1 MKKLILMVVGI
12 CTLSIGATVEQ
23 LNTYSGLIDSTLD
36 KQYIE
41 AKIIPLPRISND
53 AFIRRAYLT
62 IIGRNPTYSEY
73 EMFNKATDPN
83 KRQGL
88 IQFLIKHP
96 GFVSHSFNFWA
107 ESLRL
112 RDKLSNINNFS
123 GGPYI
128 DYIKDSIAANKP
140 YTKFVTDLLT
150 ASGSYYDNPATGYFY
165 RDLGMP
171 MDNLIATGKVFMG
184 TDIGCA
190 QCHDDPFQDFT
201 QMQFYK
207 MAALFTQVELRGRGK
222 DKDPAVAA
230 RQKALREEVDVLI
243 KADPTKNRGL
253 NNQIN
258 NFVAAMRAN
267 LEVEPK
273 RELKLPHDYKYPD
286 AKPQDLVIPAV
297 LSGKVALKHKE
308 DMRLDV
314 VTWLVNPEHPTFT
327 KNIVNRYWKWVF
339 GKFIIEDYDNIHD
352 KPKLNSDLMNVLAK
366 IMVSVGYDSKQFL
379 YVLYN
384 TKLFQRELYD
394 GAYTNSDK
402 FVFIGP
408 VKQRLTAEQL
418 WDSVLSIAID
428 KPDTFKLTFQD
439 EYVKVM
445 QYSIEDLTIDRL
457 KQKQDEYQKII
468 RSKYDAAPKVRNFVL
483 VRASEV
489 NDNNPVNTILEQLGR
504 SDRELIDTSSRE
516 GSVTQVISFMNGQL
530 AEIAVNKDTYLA
542 KSVAGK
548 DPSQTIEIIFKS
560 ILARTPTIDEKSK
573 FVGVQDDDI
582 IWALVNSSEFK
593 FNK

>member
-1 MKKLILMVVGI
+1 MKKIILMMIGI
-12 CTLSIGATVEQ
+12 CTLSIGATVDQ
-23 LNTYSGLIDSTLD
+23 LNTYSSLIDNVLN

-41 AKIIPLPRISND
+41 AKVTPLPRINDD
-53 AFIRRAYLT
+53 AFVRRSYIT
-62 IIGRNPTYSEY
+62 IIGRNPTYAEY
-73 EMFNKATDPN
+73 EMFSKAVNPN

-140 YTKFVTDLLT
+140 YTKFVSDLLT

-201 QMQFYK
+201 QLQFYK
-207 MAALFTQVELRGRGK
+207 MAALFNQVELRGRGK

-230 RQKALREEVDVLI
+230 RQKALREEVDTLI

-273 RELKLPHDYKYPD
+273 RELKLPHDYKYTD
-286 AKPQDLVIPAV
+286 AKPQDIVIPSV
-297 LSGKVALKHKE
+297 LYGKSVVKHKE

-314 VTWLVNPEHPTFT
+314 VEWLVNPEHPTFT

-339 GKFIIEDYDNIHD
+339 GKHIIDDYDNIHD
-352 KPKLNSDLMNVLAK
+352 SNKLDNDLMNVLAK
-366 IMVSVGYDSKQFL
+366 IMVGVGYDSRQFL
-379 YVLYN
+379 HVLYN

-468 RSKYDAAPKVRNFVL
+468 RSKYDMATKVRNFTL

-489 NDNNPVNTILEQLGR
+489 NDNNSVNTILEQLGR

-548 DPSQTIEIIFKS
+548 DPSQTIDIIFKS
-560 ILARTPTIDEKSK
+560 ILARTSTIDEKSK
-573 FVGVQDDDI
+573 FIGVQDDDI
-582 IWALVNSSEFK
+582 VWALVNSSEFK

>member
-1 MKKLILMVVGI
+1 MKKLILLLVSI
-12 CTLSIGATVEQ
+12 CTLSFGATLEQ
-23 LNTYSGLIDSTLD
+23 LNNYSGWVDSVLQ
-36 KQYIE
+36 KQYV
-41 AKIIPLPRISND
+41 AANVQPLGRVND
-53 AFIRRAYLT
+53 DTFVRRAYLT
-62 IIGRNPTYSEY
+62 IIGRNPTYEEY

-88 IQFLIKHP
+88 IQFLINHP
-96 GFVSHSFNFWA
+96 GYTSHMFNFWA

-112 RDKLSNINNFS
+112 RDRINTTNNFS

-128 DYIKDSIAANKP
+128 DYVKDSIAANKS
-140 YTKFVTDLLT
+140 YSKFVTDLLT
-150 ASGSYYDNPATGYFY
+150 ATGSYYDNPATGYFY

-171 MDNLIATGKVFMG
+171 LDNLIGTGKVFMG

-207 MAALFTQVELRGRGK
+207 MAAMFNQVELRGRGR

-230 RQKALREEVDVLI
+230 RQKALREEIDALI
-243 KADPTKNRGL
+243 KADPMKNRGL
-253 NNQIN
+253 NNTIN

-267 LEVEPK
+267 LEVDEK
-273 RELKLPHDYKYPD
+273 RELKLPHDYNYKD
-286 AKPQDLVIPAV
+286 AKPFDTVVPAV
-297 LSGKVALKHKE
+297 LSGKTEIKNKD
-308 DMRLDV
+308 DMRKDV
-314 VTWLVNPEHPTFT
+314 VAWLVNPEHPTFT

-339 GKFIIEDYDNIHD
+339 GKHIIEDYDNIYD
-352 KPKLNSDLMNVLAK
+352 DEKLNSELMNTLAA
-366 IMVSVGYDSKQFL
+366 IMVSVNYDTKQFM

-394 GAYTNSDK
+394 GAYSNSDK

-408 VKQRLTAEQL
+408 VKQRLTAEQM
-418 WDSVLSIAID
+418 WDSVISIALD

-445 QYSIEDLTIDRL
+445 RYSLEDLTIDKL
-457 KQKQDEYQKII
+457 KAKNEEYQKII
-468 RSKYDAAPKVRNFVL
+468 RSKYETAPKYRNYPL

-489 NDNNPVNTILEQLGR
+489 NDNGPVNTILEQLGR

-530 AEIAVNKDTYLA
+530 AEVAVNKETNLA
-542 KSVAGK
+542 KLLAGK
-548 DPSQTIEIIFKS
+548 SPTDTIDIIFKS
-560 ILARTPTIDEKSK
+560 VLVRRPTIDEKSK

>member
-1 MKKLILMVVGI
+1 MKKLIVLLFGVY
-12 CTLSIGATVEQ
+12 TLSFGATLDQ
-23 LNTYSGLIDSTLD
+23 LNTYSSRVDSILQ
-36 KQYIE
+36 KQYVAANITPLN
-41 AKIIPLPRISND
+41 KIND
-53 AFIRRAYLT
+53 DTFLRRAYLT
-62 IIGRNPTYSEY
+62 IIGRNPTYEEY
-73 EMFNKATDPN
+73 VMFNKAVDPN

-88 IQFLIKHP
+88 IQFLMKHP
-96 GFVSHSFNFWA
+96 GYTSHMFNFWA

-112 RDKLSNINNFS
+112 RDRINTTNNFS

-128 DYIKDSIAANKP
+128 DYIKDSIAANKS
-140 YTKFVTDLLT
+140 YSQFVIDLLT
-150 ASGSYYDNPATGYFY
+150 STGSYYDNPATGYFY

-171 MDNLIATGKVFMG
+171 LDNLIGTGKVFMG

-207 MAALFTQVELRGRGK
+207 MAAMFNQVELRGRGR

-230 RQKALREEVDVLI
+230 RQKALREEVDALI

-267 LEVEPK
+267 LEVDEK
-273 RELKLPHDYKYPD
+273 RELKLPHDYNYKD
-286 AKPQDLVIPAV
+286 AKPFDTVVPAV
-297 LSGKVALKHKE
+297 LSGKAVIKNKE
-308 DMRLDV
+308 DMRKDV
-314 VTWLVNPEHPTFT
+314 VEWLVNPEHSTFT

-339 GKFIIEDYDNIHD
+339 GKYIIDDYDNIHD
-352 KPKLNSDLMNVLAK
+352 DKRLNSELMVTLAK
-366 IMVSVGYDSKQFL
+366 IMVDVNYDTKQFL

-384 TKLFQRELYD
+384 TTLFQRELYD
-394 GAYTNSDK
+394 GMYTNTDK

-418 WDSVLSIAID
+418 WDSVMSIAIT
-428 KPDTFKLTFQD
+428 KPETFKLTFQD

-445 QYSIEDLTIDRL
+445 RYNIEDLTIDKL
-457 KQKQDEYQKII
+457 KAKNEEYQKII
-468 RSKYDAAPKVRNFVL
+468 RSKYETAPKYRNYPL

-489 NDNNPVNTILEQLGR
+489 NDISPVNTILEQLGR
-504 SDRELIDTSSRE
+504 GDRELIDTSSKE

-530 AEIAVNKDTYLA
+530 AEVAVNKETNLA
-542 KSVAGK
+542 KLIAGK
-548 DPSQTIEIIFKS
+548 SPTDTIDIIFKS
-560 ILARTPTIDEKSK
+560 VLVRKPTIDEKNK

-582 IWALVNSSEFK
+582 IWVLVNSSEFK

>member
-1 MKKLILMVVGI
+1 MKKLIVLLFGVY
-12 CTLSIGATVEQ
+12 TLSFGATLDQ
-23 LNTYSGLIDSTLD
+23 LNTYSSRVDSILQ
-36 KQYIE
+36 KQYVAANITPLN
-41 AKIIPLPRISND
+41 KIND
-53 AFIRRAYLT
+53 DTFLRRAYLT
-62 IIGRNPTYSEY
+62 IIGRNPTYEEY
-73 EMFNKATDPN
+73 VMFNKAVDPN

-88 IQFLIKHP
+88 IQFLMKHP
-96 GFVSHSFNFWA
+96 GYTSHMFNFWA

-112 RDKLSNINNFS
+112 RDRINTTNNFS

-128 DYIKDSIAANKP
+128 DYIKDSIAANKS
-140 YTKFVTDLLT
+140 YSQFVIDLLT
-150 ASGSYYDNPATGYFY
+150 STGSYYDNPATGYFY

-171 MDNLIATGKVFMG
+171 LDNLIGTGKVFMG

-207 MAALFTQVELRGRGK
+207 MAAMFNQVELRGRGR

-230 RQKALREEVDVLI
+230 RQKALREEVDALI

-267 LEVEPK
+267 LEVDEK
-273 RELKLPHDYKYPD
+273 RELKLPHDYNYKD
-286 AKPQDLVIPAV
+286 AKPFDTVVPAV
-297 LSGKVALKHKE
+297 LSGKAVIKNKE
-308 DMRLDV
+308 DMRKDV
-314 VTWLVNPEHPTFT
+314 VEWLVNPEHSTFT

-339 GKFIIEDYDNIHD
+339 GKYIIDDYDNIHD
-352 KPKLNSDLMNVLAK
+352 DKRLNSELMVTLAK
-366 IMVSVGYDSKQFL
+366 IMVDVNYDTKQFL

-384 TKLFQRELYD
+384 TTLFQRELYD
-394 GAYTNSDK
+394 GMYTNTDK

-418 WDSVLSIAID
+418 WDSVMSIAIT
-428 KPDTFKLTFQD
+428 KPETFKLTFQD

-445 QYSIEDLTIDRL
+445 RYNIEDLTIDKL
-457 KQKQDEYQKII
+457 KAKNEEYQKII
-468 RSKYDAAPKVRNFVL
+468 RSKYETAPKYRNYPL

-489 NDNNPVNTILEQLGR
+489 NDISPVNTILEQLGR
-504 SDRELIDTSSRE
+504 GDRELIDTSSKE

-530 AEIAVNKDTYLA
+530 AEVAVNKETNLA
-542 KSVAGK
+542 KLIAGK
-548 DPSQTIEIIFKS
+548 SPTDTIDIIFKS
-560 ILARTPTIDEKSK
+560 VLVRKPTIDEKNK

>member
-1 MKKLILMVVGI
+1 MKKLILLLVSI
-12 CTLSIGATVEQ
+12 CTLSFGATLEQ
-23 LNTYSGLIDSTLD
+23 LNNYSGWVDSVLQ
-36 KQYIE
+36 KQYV
-41 AKIIPLPRISND
+41 AANVQPLGRVND
-53 AFIRRAYLT
+53 DTFVRRAYLT
-62 IIGRNPTYSEY
+62 IIGRNPTYEEY

-88 IQFLIKHP
+88 IQFLISHP
-96 GFVSHSFNFWA
+96 GYTSHMFNFWA

-112 RDKLSNINNFS
+112 RDRINTTNNFS

-128 DYIKDSIAANKP
+128 DYVKDSIAANKS
-140 YTKFVTDLLT
+140 YSKFVTDLLT
-150 ASGSYYDNPATGYFY
+150 ATGSYYDNPATGYFY

-171 MDNLIATGKVFMG
+171 LDNLIGTGKVFMG

-207 MAALFTQVELRGRGK
+207 MAAMFNQVELRGRGR

-230 RQKALREEVDVLI
+230 RQKALREEIDALI
-243 KADPTKNRGL
+243 KADPMKNRGL
-253 NNQIN
+253 NNTIN

-267 LEVEPK
+267 LEVVEK
-273 RELKLPHDYKYPD
+273 RELKLPHDYNYKD
-286 AKPQDLVIPAV
+286 AKPFDTVVPAV
-297 LSGKVALKHKE
+297 LSGKTEIKNKD
-308 DMRLDV
+308 DMRKDV
-314 VTWLVNPEHPTFT
+314 IAWLVNPEHPTFT

-339 GKFIIEDYDNIHD
+339 GKHIIEDYDNIYD
-352 KPKLNSDLMNVLAK
+352 DEKLNSELMNTLAA
-366 IMVSVGYDSKQFL
+366 IMVSVNYDTKQFM

-394 GAYTNSDK
+394 GAYSNSDK

-408 VKQRLTAEQL
+408 VKQRLTAEQM
-418 WDSVLSIAID
+418 WDSVLSIALD

-445 QYSIEDLTIDRL
+445 RYSLEDLTIDKL
-457 KQKQDEYQKII
+457 KAKNEEYQKII
-468 RSKYDAAPKVRNFVL
+468 RSKYETAPKYRNYPL

-489 NDNNPVNTILEQLGR
+489 NDNGPVNTILEQLGR

-530 AEIAVNKDTYLA
+530 AEVAVNKETNLA
-542 KSVAGK
+542 KLLAGK
-548 DPSQTIEIIFKS
+548 SPTDTIDIIFKS
-560 ILARTPTIDEKSK
+560 VLVRRPTIDEKSK

>member
-1 MKKLILMVVGI
+1 MKKLILLLVSI
-12 CTLSIGATVEQ
+12 CTLSFGATLEQ
-23 LNTYSGLIDSTLD
+23 LNNYSGWVDSVLQ
-36 KQYIE
+36 KQYV
-41 AKIIPLPRISND
+41 AVNVQPLGRVND
-53 AFIRRAYLT
+53 DTFVRRAYLT
-62 IIGRNPTYSEY
+62 IIGRNPTYEEY
-73 EMFNKATDPN
+73 EMFNKATDIN

-88 IQFLIKHP
+88 IQFLINHP
-96 GFVSHSFNFWA
+96 GYTSHMFNFWA

-112 RDKLSNINNFS
+112 RDRINTTNNFS

-128 DYIKDSIAANKP
+128 DYVKDSIAANKS
-140 YTKFVTDLLT
+140 YSKFVTDLLT
-150 ASGSYYDNPATGYFY
+150 ATGSYYDNPATGYFY

-171 MDNLIATGKVFMG
+171 LDNLIGTGKVFMG

-207 MAALFTQVELRGRGK
+207 MAAMFNQVELRGRGR

-230 RQKALREEVDVLI
+230 RQKALREEIDALI
-243 KADPTKNRGL
+243 KADPMKNRGL
-253 NNQIN
+253 NNTIN

-267 LEVEPK
+267 LEVDEK
-273 RELKLPHDYKYPD
+273 RELKLPHDYNYKD
-286 AKPQDLVIPAV
+286 AKPFDTVVPAV
-297 LSGKVALKHKE
+297 LSGKTEIKNKD
-308 DMRLDV
+308 DMRKDV
-314 VTWLVNPEHPTFT
+314 VAWLVNPEHPTFT

-339 GKFIIEDYDNIHD
+339 GKHIIEDYDNIYD
-352 KPKLNSDLMNVLAK
+352 DEKLNSELMNTLAA
-366 IMVSVGYDSKQFL
+366 IMVSVNYDTKQFM

-394 GAYTNSDK
+394 GAYSNSDK

-408 VKQRLTAEQL
+408 VKQRLTAEQM
-418 WDSVLSIAID
+418 WDSVISIALD

-445 QYSIEDLTIDRL
+445 RYSLEDLTIDKL
-457 KQKQDEYQKII
+457 KAKNEEYQKII
-468 RSKYDAAPKVRNFVL
+468 RSKYETAPKYRNYPL

-489 NDNNPVNTILEQLGR
+489 NDNGPVNTILEQLGR

-530 AEIAVNKDTYLA
+530 AEVAVNKETNLA
-542 KSVAGK
+542 KLLAGK
-548 DPSQTIEIIFKS
+548 SPTDTIDIIFKS
-560 ILARTPTIDEKSK
+560 VLVRRPTIDEKSK

>member
-1 MKKLILMVVGI
+1 MKKLIVLLFGVYS
-12 CTLSIGATVEQ
+12 LSFGATLDQ
-23 LNTYSGLIDSTLD
+23 LNTYSSRVDSILQ
-36 KQYIE
+36 KQYV
-41 AKIIPLPRISND
+41 AANVTPLNKIND
-53 AFIRRAYLT
+53 DTFLRRAYLT
-62 IIGRNPTYSEY
+62 IIGRNPTYEEY
-73 EMFNKATDPN
+73 VMFNKAVDPN

-88 IQFLIKHP
+88 IQFLMKHP
-96 GFVSHSFNFWA
+96 GYTSHMFNFWA

-112 RDKLSNINNFS
+112 RDRINTTNNFS

-128 DYIKDSIAANKP
+128 DYIKDSIAANKS
-140 YTKFVTDLLT
+140 YSQFVTDLLT
-150 ASGSYYDNPATGYFY
+150 STGSYYDNPATGYFY

-171 MDNLIATGKVFMG
+171 LDNLIGTGKVFMG

-207 MAALFTQVELRGRGK
+207 MAAMFNQVELRGRGR

-230 RQKALREEVDVLI
+230 RQKALREEVDALI

-267 LEVEPK
+267 LEVDEK
-273 RELKLPHDYKYPD
+273 RELKLPHDYNYKD
-286 AKPQDLVIPAV
+286 AKPFDTVVPAV
-297 LSGKVALKHKE
+297 LSGKAGIKNKE
-308 DMRLDV
+308 DMRKDV
-314 VTWLVNPEHPTFT
+314 VEWLVNPEHSTFT

-339 GKFIIEDYDNIHD
+339 GKYIIDDYDNIHD
-352 KPKLNSDLMNVLAK
+352 DIRLNSELMVTLAK
-366 IMVSVGYDSKQFL
+366 IMVDVNYDTKQFL

-384 TKLFQRELYD
+384 TTLFQRELYD
-394 GAYTNSDK
+394 GMYTNTDK

-418 WDSVLSIAID
+418 WDSVMSIAIT
-428 KPDTFKLTFQD
+428 KPETFKLTFQD

-445 QYSIEDLTIDRL
+445 RYNIEDLTIDKL
-457 KQKQDEYQKII
+457 KAKNEEYQKII
-468 RSKYDAAPKVRNFVL
+468 RSKYETAPKYRNYPL

-489 NDNNPVNTILEQLGR
+489 NDISPVNTILEQLGR
-504 SDRELIDTSSRE
+504 GDRELIDTSSKE

-530 AEIAVNKDTYLA
+530 AEVAVNKETNLA
-542 KSVAGK
+542 KLIAGK
-548 DPSQTIEIIFKS
+548 SPTDTIDIIFKS
-560 ILARTPTIDEKSK
+560 VLVRKPTIDEKNK

>member
-1 MKKLILMVVGI
+1 MKKIILMMIGI
-12 CTLSIGATVEQ
+12 CTLSIGATVDQ
-23 LNTYSGLIDSTLD
+23 LNTYSSLIDNVLN

-41 AKIIPLPRISND
+41 AKVTPLPRINDD
-53 AFIRRAYLT
+53 AFVRRSYLT
-62 IIGRNPTYSEY
+62 IIGRNPTYAEY
-73 EMFNKATDPN
+73 EMFSKAVNPN
-83 KRQGL
+83 KRRGL

-140 YTKFVTDLLT
+140 YTKFVSDLLT

-201 QMQFYK
+201 QLQFYK
-207 MAALFTQVELRGRGK
+207 MAALFNQVELRGRGK

-230 RQKALREEVDVLI
+230 RQKALREEVDTLI

-273 RELKLPHDYKYPD
+273 RELKLPHDYKYTD
-286 AKPQDLVIPAV
+286 AKPQDIVIPSV
-297 LSGKVALKHKE
+297 LYGKSVVKHKE

-314 VTWLVNPEHPTFT
+314 VEWLVNPEHPTFT

-339 GKFIIEDYDNIHD
+339 GKHIIDDYDNIHD
-352 KPKLNSDLMNVLAK
+352 SNKLDNDLMNVLAK
-366 IMVSVGYDSKQFL
+366 IMVGVGYDSRQFL
-379 YVLYN
+379 HVLYN

-445 QYSIEDLTIDRL
+445 QYSIEDLTINRL

-468 RSKYDAAPKVRNFVL
+468 RSKYDMATKVRNFTL

-489 NDNNPVNTILEQLGR
+489 NDNNSVNTILEQLGR

-548 DPSQTIEIIFKS
+548 DPSQTIDIIFKS
-560 ILARTPTIDEKSK
+560 ILARTSTIDEKSK
-573 FVGVQDDDI
+573 FIGVQDDDI

>member
-1 MKKLILMVVGI
+1 MKKYFVLIFGI
-12 CTLSIGATVEQ
+12 CSLSFSATLEQ
-23 LNTYSGLIDSTLD
+23 LNNYSGQVDSVLET
-36 KQYIE
+36 QYIE
-41 AKIIPLPRISND
+41 QKVSPLPKID
-53 AFIRRAYLT
+53 DDTFIRRAYLT
-62 IIGRNPTYSEY
+62 IIGRNPTYEEY
-73 EMFNKATDPN
+73 EMFSKATDNN

-88 IQFLIKHP
+88 IQFLMKHP
-96 GFVSHSFNFWA
+96 GYVSHMFNFWA

-112 RDKLSNINNFS
+112 RDRLSNINNFS

-128 DYIKDSIAANKP
+128 DYIKDSIASNKP
-140 YTKFVTDLLT
+140 YNKFVSDLLT

-171 MDNLIATGKVFMG
+171 LDNLIGTGKVFMG

-207 MAALFTQVELRGRGK
+207 MAAMFNQIELRGRGR
-222 DKDPAVAA
+222 DKDPAIAA
-230 RQKALREEVDVLI
+230 RQKALREEVDALI

-267 LEVEPK
+267 LEVDEK
-273 RELKLPHDYKYPD
+273 RELKLPHDYNYKD
-286 AKPQDLVIPAV
+286 AKPFDTVVPAV
-297 LSGKVALKHKE
+297 LSGKSEIKNKD
-308 DMRLDV
+308 DMRKDV
-314 VTWLVNPEHPTFT
+314 VAWLVDPEHPTFT
-327 KNIVNRYWKWVF
+327 KNIVNRYWRWTF
-339 GKFIIEDYDNIHD
+339 GKYIIDEYDNIHD
-352 KPKLNSDLMNVLAK
+352 SEKLNSELMNTLAK
-366 IMVSVGYDSKQFL
+366 IMVSVGYDTKQFL
-379 YVLYN
+379 YVLFN

-394 GAYTNSDK
+394 GAFSNSDK

-408 VKQRLTAEQL
+408 VKQRLTAEQM
-418 WDSVLSIAID
+418 WDSVLSIALER
-428 KPDTFKLTFQD
+428 PDTFKLTFQD

-445 QYSIEDLTIDRL
+445 RYTLEDLTIDKL
-457 KQKQDEYQKII
+457 KAKNESYQKIM
-468 RSKYDAAPKVRNFVL
+468 STKYETAPKYRNYPL

-504 SDRELIDTSSRE
+504 GDRELIDTSSRE

-530 AEIAVNKDTYLA
+530 AEVAVNKDTYLA
-542 KSVAGK
+542 KTIAGK
-548 DPSQTIEIIFKS
+548 SPSETINIIFKS
-560 ILARTPTIDEKSK
+560 VLSRNPTIDERNK

>member
-1 MKKLILMVVGI
+1 MKKIIALLLCI
-12 CTLSIGATVEQ
+12 CSLTFG
-23 LNTYSGLIDSTLD
+23 STLD
-36 KQYIE
+36 RLNNYSGWVDSVLEKQYTALNIQPLE
-41 AKIIPLPRISND
+41 KID
-53 AFIRRAYLT
+53 DDTFVRRAYLS
-62 IIGRNPTYSEY
+62 IIGRNPTFEEY
-73 EMFNKATDPN
+73 EMFNKVADAN

-88 IQFLIKHP
+88 IQFLMKHP
-96 GFVSHSFNFWA
+96 GHVSHMFNFWS

-112 RDKLSNINNFS
+112 RDKLNNVNNFS

-128 DYIKDSIAANKP
+128 DYVKDSIASNKP
-140 YTKFVTDLLT
+140 YNKFVNDLLT
-150 ASGSYYDNPATGYFY
+150 SSGSYYDNPATGYFY

-171 MDNLIATGKVFMG
+171 LDNLIGTGKVFMG

-207 MAALFTQVELRGRGK
+207 MAAMFNQIELRGRGR
-222 DKDPAVAA
+222 DKDPAIAS
-230 RQKALREEVDVLI
+230 RQKALREEVDALI
-243 KADPTKNRGL
+243 KADPMKNRGL

-267 LEVEPK
+267 LEVDEK
-273 RELKLPHDYKYPD
+273 RELKLPHDYNYKD
-286 AKPQDLVIPAV
+286 AKPFDTVTPAV
-297 LSGKVALKHKE
+297 LSGKSEIKNKD
-308 DMRLDV
+308 DMRKDV
-314 VTWLVNPEHPTFT
+314 VAWLVNPEHPTFT

-339 GKFIIEDYDNIHD
+339 GKYIIDDYDNIHD
-352 KPKLNSDLMNVLAK
+352 SEKLDSELMNVLAK
-366 IMVSVGYDSKQFL
+366 IMIDVEYDNMQFL

-384 TKLFQRELYD
+384 TKLFQRALYD
-394 GAYTNSDK
+394 GAYSNSDK

-408 VKQRLTAEQL
+408 VKQRLSAEQM
-418 WDSVLSIAID
+418 WDSVLSIALER
-428 KPDTFKLTFQD
+428 PDTFKLTFQD

-445 QYSIEDLTIDRL
+445 RYTIEDLTVDKL
-457 KQKQDEYQKII
+457 KAKNEEYQKIM
-468 RSKYDAAPKVRNFVL
+468 RSKYEIAPKYRNYPL
-483 VRASEV
+483 VRSSEV
-489 NDNNPVNTILEQLGR
+489 NDNSPVNTILEQLGR

-530 AEIAVNKDTYLA
+530 AEVAVNKETHLA
-542 KSVAGK
+542 KTIAGK
-548 DPSQTIEIIFKS
+548 SPTDTIEIIFKS
-560 ILARTPTIDEKSK
+560 VLSRRPTIDEKNK

>member
-1 MKKLILMVVGI
+1 VV
-12 CTLSIGATVEQ
+12 CSLSFGATLDQ
-23 LNTYSGLIDSTLD
+23 LNNYSSSIDTTLQ
-36 KQYIE
+36 KQYV
-41 AKIIPLPRISND
+41 AANVAPLSKINDD
-53 AFIRRAYLT
+53 AFVRRAYLT
-62 IIGRNPTYSEY
+62 IIGRNPTYEEY
-73 EMFNKATDPN
+73 EMFNKAVDPN

-88 IQFLIKHP
+88 IQFLMKHP
-96 GFVSHSFNFWA
+96 GYTSHMFNFWA

-112 RDKLSNINNFS
+112 RDRMNNTNNFS

-128 DYIKDSIAANKP
+128 DYIKDSISANKS
-140 YTKFVTDLLT
+140 YSQFVIDLLT
-150 ASGSYYDNPATGYFY
+150 STGLYYDNPATGYFY

-171 MDNLIATGKVFMG
+171 LDNLIGTGKIFMG

-207 MAALFTQVELRGRGK
+207 MAAMFNQIELRGRGK
-222 DKDPAVAA
+222 DKDPAIAA
-230 RQKALREEVDVLI
+230 RQKALREEIDALI
-243 KADPTKNRGL
+243 KADPIKNRGL
-253 NNQIN
+253 NNTIN
-258 NFVAAMRAN
+258 NFVNAMRSN
-267 LEVEPK
+267 IEVDEK
-273 RELKLPHDYKYPD
+273 RVLKLPHDYNYSD
-286 AKPQDLVIPAV
+286 AKPGDVVVPTV
-297 LSGKVALKHKE
+297 LTGKTEIKNKE
-308 DMRLDV
+308 DMRKDV
-314 VTWLVNPEHPTFT
+314 VAWLVNPQHPTFT

-339 GKFIIEDYDNIHD
+339 GKHIIDDYDNIHD
-352 KPKLNSDLMNVLAK
+352 DKRLNGELMNTLAK
-366 IMVSVGYDSKQFL
+366 IMVDVNYDTKQFL

-384 TKLFQRELYD
+384 TTLFQRELYD
-394 GAYTNSDK
+394 GPYTNTDK

-418 WDSVLSIAID
+418 WDSVISIALV

-445 QYSIEDLTIDRL
+445 KYNIEDLTIDKL
-457 KQKQDEYQKII
+457 KAKNEEYQKII
-468 RSKYDAAPKVRNFVL
+468 RSKYDTAPKYRNYPL
-483 VRASEV
+483 ARASEV

-504 SDRELIDTSSRE
+504 GDRELIDTSSKE

-530 AEIAVNKDTYLA
+530 AEVAVNKETNLA
-542 KSVAGK
+542 KLIAGK
-548 DPSQTIEIIFKS
+548 SPTDKIDIIFKS
-560 ILARTPTIDEKSK
+560 ILVRKPTIDEKNR